1 MNEFFGGVVGHI
13 VVTLVGGG
21 VGYFFREN
29 LLWLGKLMDP
39 IAKNE
44 AKLIHGNWTAKET
57 FSDDGKSAQ
66 YNLELNCRRAQV
78 TGTQTFKS
86 GRADKNKTFNLTGSF
101 EKMVLNF
108 TWTEANSIETGAVTL
123 KYVGNNR
130 LEGHG
135 LYVINQKVYTS
146 VFTADKV

>member
-29 LLWLGKLMDP
+29 LLWFGKLMDP
-39 IAKNE
+39 TAKQQ
-44 AKLIHGNWTAKET
+44 AQLIHGNWTAKET
-57 FSDDGKSAQ
+57 FSDDRSNAQ
-66 YNLELNCRRAQV
+66 YNLELRCRRAQV
-78 TGTQTFKS
+78 TGTQKFTS
-86 GRADKNKTFNLTGSF
+86 GRVDKNKTFDLTGSF
-101 EKMVLNF
+101 ENMVLNF
-108 TWTEANSIETGAVTL
+108 TWTEANSIETGSVTL
-123 KYVGNNR
+123 KYVSNKR

-146 VFTADKV
+146 VFTADKI